1 MNKKSYI
8 PAFTIVE
15 ALVSM
20 AITAIILSIIFVI
33 FSITSERLLDFKK
46 QNEGIT
52 DLNRLSYSINKTIFE
67 SKEMSLN
74 YNSDELIFS
83 DYYGNTTEYVIAE
96 DYFLRRKGEF
106 IDTFK
111 LATKQLHIDILQS
124 PSKNDQ
130 YQRLSWN
137 LMIDKKV
144 INLNFYKKIYADEL
158 LKEIDKNEF

>member
-1 MNKKSYI
+1 MNKKTHIS
-8 PAFTIVE
+8 AFTIVE

-52 DLNRLSYSINKTIFE
+52 DLNRLSYSINKAIFE
-67 SKEMSLN
+67 SKEMMLN
-74 YNSDELIFS
+74 YSNDELIFS
-83 DYYGNTTEYVIAE
+83 DYYGNTTEYIIAE

-111 LATKQLHIDILQS
+111 LATKQLHIDIKQS
-124 PSKNDQ
+124 PSKNEQ
-130 YQRLSWN
+130 YQRLNWD

>member
-1 MNKKSYI
+1 MNKKKHI

-52 DLNRLSYSINKTIFE
+52 DLNRLSYSINKAIFE
-67 SKEMSLN
+67 SKEMMLN
-74 YNSDELIFS
+74 YSNDELIFS
-83 DYYGNTTEYVIAE
+83 DYYGNTTEYIIAE

-111 LATKQLHIDILQS
+111 LATKRLHIDIQQS
-124 PSKNDQ
+124 PSKNEQ
-130 YQRLSWN
+130 YQRLNWN

-158 LKEIDKNEF
+158 LREIDKNEF